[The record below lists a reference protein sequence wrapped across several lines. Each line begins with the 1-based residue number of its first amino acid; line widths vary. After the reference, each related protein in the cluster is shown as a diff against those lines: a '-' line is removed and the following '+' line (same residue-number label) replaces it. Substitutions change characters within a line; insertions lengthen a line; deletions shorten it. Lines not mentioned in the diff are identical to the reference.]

1 MVQDKQLEFVKFKNI
16 MRKLVFTV
24 GLWTKED
31 SSFLHR
37 SLLII
42 YLLFYIIPVIGACNF
57 LITNISNISLA
68 TRAVTQLLGFLTVT
82 LKAACF
88 IINRK
93 DANDLHSVLD
103 LYFEKLLHSPK
114 MSNMVLGKVRTF
126 RRWPTF
132 ITTFVTI
139 VCMSYAI
146 IPIIS
151 IVKQLRHRVWPIQY
165 NLLYLTIYPMKARR
179 SSLLYNFYFFD
190 EYVMTISMI
199 FITSSLDSL
208 FTYYIFQLIG
218 MLREISYH
226 ISIIDDKNGEIIVRQ
241 CVDKYQVLLKACNQL
256 RKIYGPIILWTM
268 NVNALI
274 LCAAIFQLSIAKTIP
289 VISMIIF
296 AAHASLKLV
305 QVYVYAWSGTQLTIE
320 SEKFRESIYAANWAG
335 NARLKS
341 SIIIMLAQKPLIL
354 TACGLLNVTI
364 EMFVK
369 VINTSVSYFL
379 LLKTFDQKV

>member
-1 MVQDKQLEFVKFKNI
+1 
-16 MRKLVFTV
+16 
-24 GLWTKED
+24 
-31 SSFLHR
+31 
-37 SLLII
+37 
-42 YLLFYIIPVIGACNF
+42 
-57 LITNISNISLA
+57 
-68 TRAVTQLLGFLTVT
+68 
-82 LKAACF
+82 
-88 IINRK
+88 
-93 DANDLHSVLD
+93 
-103 LYFEKLLHSPK
+103 
-114 MSNMVLGKVRTF
+114 MSNMVLRNVRTF

-165 NLLYLTIYPMKARR
+165 NLLYLTIYPIKARR

-226 ISIIDDKNGEIIVRQ
+226 ISMIDDKNGEIIVRQ

-274 LCAAIFQLSIAKTIP
+274 LCAAIFQLSI
-289 VISMIIF
+289 
-296 AAHASLKLV
+296 
-305 QVYVYAWSGTQLTIE
+305 
-320 SEKFRESIYAANWAG
+320 
-335 NARLKS
+335 
-341 SIIIMLAQKPLIL
+341 
-354 TACGLLNVTI
+354 
-364 EMFVK
+364 
-369 VINTSVSYFL
+369 VSYLAIF
-379 LLKTFDQKV
+379 F

>member
-24 GLWTKED
+24 GLCTKED

-42 YLLFYIIPVIGACNF
+42 YLLFYVIPVIGACNF

-68 TRAVTQLLGFLTVT
+68 TRTVTQLLGFLT
-82 LKAACF
+82 AACF

-93 DANDLHSVLD
+93 DADDLHSVLD
-103 LYFEKLLHSPK
+103 LYFEKLLQSRK

-151 IVKQLRHRVWPIQY
+151 IVKQLRHRY
-165 NLLYLTIYPMKARR
+165 NLLYLTIYPIKARR

-320 SEKFRESIYAANWAG
+320 VINHTHEKFRESIYAANWAG

-379 LLKTFDQKV
+379 LLKTFDQK